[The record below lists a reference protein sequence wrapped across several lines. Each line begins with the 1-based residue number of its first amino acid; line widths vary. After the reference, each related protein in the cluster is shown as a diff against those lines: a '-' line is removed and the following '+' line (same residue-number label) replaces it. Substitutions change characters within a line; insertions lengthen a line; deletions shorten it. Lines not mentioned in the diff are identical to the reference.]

1 MNNDKIKKKP
11 FNSSIKNDTSLE
23 ETKEL
28 QEKED
33 WSKLSV
39 PIGLSILNHLRA
51 RKISQKKLA
60 EKLGYAPE
68 YLTKILKGSENLT
81 LEQID
86 NIQKALGVKLIQVLY
101 KEEFVFPNMSVFQ
114 LIEAPTF

>member
-11 FNSSIKNDTSLE
+11 FNSSIKEDESLE
-23 ETKEL
+23 ETKEQ
-28 QEKED
+28 QEDED

-39 PIGLSILNHLRA
+39 PIGLSIVNHLRA
-51 RKISQKKLA
+51 RRKSQKKLA
-60 EKLGYAPE
+60 EKLGYTPE

-81 LEQID
+81 LEHIAK
-86 NIQKALGVKLIQVLY
+86 IEKELGIKLIKVLY
-101 KEEFVFPNMSVFQ
+101 KEEFIFPNMSVFQ